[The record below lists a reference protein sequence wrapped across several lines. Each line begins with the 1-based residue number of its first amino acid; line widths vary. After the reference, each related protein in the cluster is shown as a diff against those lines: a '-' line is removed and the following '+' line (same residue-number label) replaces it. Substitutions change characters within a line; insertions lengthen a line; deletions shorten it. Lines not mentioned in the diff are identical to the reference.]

1 MTRFVVALAVA
12 ALPFPSTA
20 YVQVSTYFP
29 YVGTIAVVTESTQ
42 LQTCP
47 RLASAFELFGKR
59 WNAVIIDVLL
69 QRPARF
75 GELTRAVSGLSQR
88 VLSER
93 LRELAD
99 AGLVDRHVDTGS
111 PISVTYS
118 LTERGQDLA
127 PAMQAM
133 REWAA
138 GLEEGPQPPAP
149 ARGSALSP
157 ASAAS

>member
-1 MTRFVVALAVA
+1 MTEPA
-12 ALPFPSTA
+12 
-20 YVQVSTYFP
+20 
-29 YVGTIAVVTESTQ
+29 E
-42 LQTCP
+42 LQSCP

-75 GELTRAVSGLSQR
+75 GELARAVPGLSQR

-93 LRELAD
+93 LRELSE
-99 AGLVDRHVDTGS
+99 AGLVERHVDTGS
-111 PISVTYS
+111 PITVTYS
-118 LTERGQDLA
+118 LTDRGLSLA

-138 GLEEGPQPPAP
+138 GTEDGSESGPAT
-149 ARGSALSP
+149 R
-157 ASAAS
+157 

>member
-1 MTRFVVALAVA
+1 MTEQA
-12 ALPFPSTA
+12 
-20 YVQVSTYFP
+20 
-29 YVGTIAVVTESTQ
+29 E
-42 LQTCP
+42 LQSCP

-75 GELTRAVSGLSQR
+75 GELARAVPGLSQR

-93 LRELAD
+93 LRELSE
-99 AGLVDRHVDTGS
+99 AGLVERHVDTGS
-111 PISVTYS
+111 PITVTYS
-118 LTERGQDLA
+118 LTDRGLRLA

-138 GLEEGPQPPAP
+138 GPEDGSESGPAT
-149 ARGSALSP
+149 R
-157 ASAAS
+157 

>member
-1 MTRFVVALAVA
+1 MSI
-12 ALPFPSTA
+12 P
-20 YVQVSTYFP
+20 TYLP
-29 YVGTIAVVTESTQ
+29 YVSKIAVVTELTE
-42 LQTCP
+42 LQSCP
-47 RLASAFELFGKR
+47 RLADAFALFGKR

-75 GELTRAVSGLSQR
+75 GELGRAVPGLSQR

-99 AGLVDRHVDTGS
+99 AGLLERHVDTGS
-111 PISVTYS
+111 PITVTYS
-118 LTERGQDLA
+118 LTERGLSLA

-138 GLEEGPQPPAP
+138 DLEDAPERSEPQPKL
-149 ARGSALSP
+149 ARP
-157 ASAAS
+157 

>member
-1 MTRFVVALAVA
+1 MTE
-12 ALPFPSTA
+12 TA
-20 YVQVSTYFP
+20 
-29 YVGTIAVVTESTQ
+29 E
-42 LQTCP
+42 LQSCP

-75 GELTRAVSGLSQR
+75 GELGRAVPGLSQR

-93 LRELAD
+93 LRELSD
-99 AGLVDRHVDTGS
+99 AGLVERHVDTG
-111 PISVTYS
+111 PPVTVTYS
-118 LTERGQDLA
+118 LTARGLSLA

-138 GLEEGPQPPAP
+138 DIEDTAEPGAQPEPHPA
-149 ARGSALSP
+149 
-157 ASAAS
+157 